1 MSVTILAVANTPV
14 RSMDLPSYI
23 SGYVDGEGCFN
34 VSFCRRAAMRTGWD
48 VRPSFSVSQ
57 NDDRQEVLELMLDYF
72 GCGTLRPDRSDKT
85 VKFEVRA
92 IANLVGAVVPHF
104 EAYPLMS
111 AKRRDFEGFA
121 AVCRLVAAGS
131 HLSRPGL
138 RAIVELATVM
148 NASGRRKFTADQILG
163 SQDLKVIVSASSNGG
178 KT

>member
-72 GCGTLRPDRSDKT
+72 GCGTLRPDRSDNT

-92 IANLVGAVVPHF
+92 IANLIDRGGAAFRGVSVGVS
-104 EAYPLMS
+104 E
-111 AKRRDFEGFA
+111 AKRLRRFRSG
-121 AVCRLVAAGS
+121 VPAGR
-131 HLSRPGL
+131 SR
-138 RAIVELATVM
+138 
-148 NASGRRKFTADQILG
+148 
-163 SQDLKVIVSASSNGG
+163 
-178 KT
+178 

>member
-1 MSVTILAVANTPV
+1 
-14 RSMDLPSYI
+14 
-23 SGYVDGEGCFN
+23 
-34 VSFCRRAAMRTGWD
+34 MRTGWD

-92 IANLVGAVVPHF
+92 IAHLVGAVVPHF

-121 AVCRLVAAGS
+121 AVCRLVAVGS
-131 HLSRPGL
+131 HLSQPGL
-138 RAIVELATVM
+138 RAIVELATSM

>member
-57 NDDRQEVLELMLDYF
+57 NEDRQEVLELMLEYF
-72 GCGTLRPDRSDKT
+72 GCGTLRPDRSDNT
-85 VKFEVRA
+85 IKFEVRA
-92 IANLVGAVVPHF
+92 IANLVGKVVPHF
-104 EAYPLMS
+104 EAYPLIS
-111 AKRRDFEGFA
+111 AKRRDFQAFA
-121 AVCRLVAAGS
+121 VVCRLIAAGH
-131 HLSRPGL
+131 HLSRDGL
-138 RAIVELATVM
+138 QAIVSQATMM
-148 NASGRRKFTADQILG
+148 NSSGRRKFTADQILEV
-163 SQDLKVIVSASSNGG
+163 QDLKVIVSASSNGG

>member
-1 MSVTILAVANTPV
+1 
-14 RSMDLPSYI
+14 MDLPSYI
-23 SGYVDGEGCFN
+23 SGYADGEGCFN
-34 VSFCRRAAMRTGWD
+34 VSICRRASMRSGWD
-48 VRPSFSVSQ
+48 VRPSFSVSP

-72 GCGTLRPDRSDKT
+72 KCGTLRPDRSDNT

-92 IANLVGAVVPHF
+92 IANLVGKIVPHF
-104 EAYPLMS
+104 EAYPLIS

-131 HLSRPGL
+131 HLSPEGL
-138 RAIVELATVM
+138 REIVDLAAMM
-148 NASGRRKFTADQILG
+148 NASGRRKFTAEQILG